1 MSGRRVAV
9 GLVLGG
15 LALVACGGDDDDAGG
30 GTTTEAAGAAT
41 TATGAPSSG
50 GAATGGG
57 STGGSSTTAAAVAAD
72 AVLVVENYTFAP
84 LSVPAGSVVK
94 LENRDA
100 EPHTISS
107 PDGSISFDG
116 ETETF
121 TAPATAG
128 TYSYVCGVHA
138 FMEGSLTVT

>member
-1 MSGRRVAV
+1 MTGGRVAV
-9 GLVLGG
+9 ALLVGAVA
-15 LALVACGGDDDDAGG
+15 LAGCSGDDGDDGDGA
-30 GTTTEAAGAAT
+30 AAT
-41 TATGAPSSG
+41 TAATAPATS
-50 GAATGGG
+50 AAGG
-57 STGGSSTTAAAVAAD
+57 SPSTTAAPATAADAD

-84 LSVPAGSVVK
+84 LTVPAGSVVK

-138 FMEGSLTVT
+138 FMEGTLTVT